1 MMGEADIV
9 FGQVARAGGVTL
21 LEASQSFVMPPL
33 SKLDVIEFRS
43 RRFKGAS
50 TVAPERV
57 RKAEPALFA
66 LYHNIA
72 RRLWQRE
79 LPSLCNTDGDP
90 LSLRRVVF
98 DVPSPREA
106 FDALRHLALGQSEE
120 DLLHAA
126 VLDAD
131 GTMRRVR
138 FPWLREG
145 NAPNPELDNTVLA
158 SIEIEG
164 TRLLADV
171 NSEQREQ
178 ALRAIVTQALGERA
192 RYRATQIQ
200 SLQKL
205 LSEDRAPARA
215 VAEDAGLT
223 ELPDVQAKMR
233 AIMAKHY
240 ARWVNDKIPALG
252 GRTPLEAVQDR
263 AGREAV
269 EALLRQIE
277 RDGSRL
283 KPPLDP
289 EIIRRLRE
297 RLDLAR

>member
-1 MMGEADIV
+1 M
-9 FGQVARAGGVTL
+9 
-21 LEASQSFVMPPL
+21 
-33 SKLDVIEFRS
+33 
-43 RRFKGAS
+43 
-50 TVAPERV
+50 
-57 RKAEPALFA
+57 
-66 LYHNIA
+66 
-72 RRLWQRE
+72 
-79 LPSLCNTDGDP
+79 
-90 LSLRRVVF
+90 
-98 DVPSPREA
+98 
-106 FDALRHLALGQSEE
+106 
-120 DLLHAA
+120 
-126 VLDAD
+126 
-131 GTMRRVR
+131 
-138 FPWLREG
+138 
-145 NAPNPELDNTVLA
+145 LDNTVLA

-215 VAEDAGLT
+215 VAEDAGLA
-223 ELPDVQAKMR
+223 ELPDVQAKMG

-269 EALLRQIE
+269 GALLRQIE

-289 EIIRRLRE
+289 EIIRQLRE